1 MVMRRT
7 SEKGRR
13 GRRVANIIRQ
23 IVSEELVMRLNDPRL
38 AFVTVTGV
46 DLAADL
52 RFADVR
58 ISVLG
63 DAKQQQDCLRAIK
76 HAHGHL
82 QEKVAS
88 VLVLKFCPVLR
99 FHMDESIKRSVSLSA
114 IIAKARAEDEAR
126 RADRIARG
134 VEPSPEMQE
143 EMEETPPQPI
153 HDKADEAPDDSDEDF
168 DEDPDDDPDDDDT
181 DDAGDE
187 EL

>member
-1 MVMRRT
+1 MRRT

-23 IVSEELVMRLNDPRL
+23 IVSEELVMRLSDPRL

-63 DAKQQQDCLRAIK
+63 DAKQQQDCLRAVR
-76 HAHGHL
+76 HAHGHI
-82 QEKVAS
+82 QEKVAA

-114 IIAKARAEDEAR
+114 LIAKARAEDEAR

-134 VEPSPEMQE
+134 VEPSPETPADL
-143 EMEETPPQPI
+143 EETPPQPI
-153 HDKADEAPDDSDEDF
+153 RVESDLAPDDLD
-168 DEDPDDDPDDDDT
+168 

-187 EL
+187 EP